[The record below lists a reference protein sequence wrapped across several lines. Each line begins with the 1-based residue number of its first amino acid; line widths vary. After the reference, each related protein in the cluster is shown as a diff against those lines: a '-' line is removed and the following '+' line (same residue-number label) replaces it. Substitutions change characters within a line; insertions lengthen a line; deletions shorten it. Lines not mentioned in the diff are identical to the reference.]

1 MKAVGKTNASS
12 ASGQAESKVPDAAAA
27 PPRKSV
33 PRSASAGPSS
43 NPLAA
48 PTSTASRG
56 RVSSASRNASGSL
69 RGSFNPLKQVLWARP
84 GFLVRRLH
92 QIHDALFSRECQ
104 THNITPVQ
112 FGILTALSM
121 NPWLDQKAI
130 GHELALDRTTTADV
144 LKRLE
149 DKGLIERRVNPDD
162 RRSRLSV
169 ITNAGLKTLSDLNG
183 GMQAAQEDLLAPL
196 SELNRLAFSKL
207 LGLLVEAHES
217 VDKDEA

>member
-1 MKAVGKTNASS
+1 MGS
-12 ASGQAESKVPDAAAA
+12 A
-27 PPRKSV
+27 
-33 PRSASAGPSS
+33 
-43 NPLAA
+43 
-48 PTSTASRG
+48 RG
-56 RVSSASRNASGSL
+56 G
-69 RGSFNPLKQVLWARP
+69 FNPLKQVLWARP

-92 QIHDALFSRECQ
+92 QIHDALFFRECQ

-149 DKGLIERRVNPDD
+149 EKGLIERRVNPDD

-169 ITNAGLKTLSDLNG
+169 ITKAGLKTLQNLSE
-183 GMQAAQEDLLAPL
+183 GMQTAQEDLLAPL
-196 SELNRLAFSKL
+196 SDLNRIAFSKL
-207 LGLLVEAHES
+207 LWLLVEAHEN
-217 VDKDEA
+217 VDQDDET

>member
-1 MKAVGKTNASS
+1 MKAASKS
-12 ASGQAESKVPDAAAA
+12 KPGPTAKAATPARKKVPLKTGRAAQ
-27 PPRKSV
+27 
-33 PRSASAGPSS
+33 AGP
-43 NPLAA
+43 AA
-48 PTSTASRG
+48 EPPPQR
-56 RVSSASRNASGSL
+56 RRSGSP
-69 RGSFNPLKQVLWARP
+69 GQTQAGTGFNPLKQVMWSRP

-92 QIHDALFSRECQ
+92 QIHDALFFAECQ
-104 THNITPVQ
+104 TFNITPVQ

-169 ITNAGLKTLSDLNG
+169 ITNAGLQTISDLYQ
-183 GMQAAQEDLLAPL
+183 GMRTTQEQMLAPL
-196 SELNRLAFSKL
+196 SETNRLVFVKL
-207 LGLLVEAHES
+207 LSQLVEAHEN
-217 VDKDEA
+217 VDQDAA